1 MEARGVFWA
10 VLMWLLVA
18 RAMAQ
23 QGHKEDLKAGLKGE
37 YYNGTNFEQKVLT
50 RIDPQLNFNWRGK
63 SPARGVNQSYYSVR
77 WTGKLV
83 APVSGRYTFNAMVDD
98 GIRIWVGNR
107 KVMDVWSLN
116 DSRAFTGSV
125 VLEAG
130 HVYDL
135 KIDYFNDMLEGEI
148 QLFWVRPD
156 AKKSFFDRLGDDPGE
171 PITARYFKQPVP
183 RVSAAPKPAQNPLVV
198 VAATP
203 AKPVTKSP
211 VVASV
216 LPKPV
221 SKRPVTSRPEPVAK
235 QVTTVVPAREALAD
249 SSVVTP
255 PVKTLPVVDK
265 PTVLQHVQFEQ
276 SSYILL
282 SGSFPEL
289 DKLVQMLRANPA
301 WRIELIGHTDNVG
314 DPRVNQ
320 TLSEYRA
327 RIVMN
332 YLTRHGVAEDRIDTK
347 GYGGSRPVSGND
359 TEAGRAKNRRVEFV
373 VK

>member
-1 MEARGVFWA
+1 M
-10 VLMWLLVA
+10 
-18 RAMAQ
+18 
-23 QGHKEDLKAGLKGE
+23 
-37 YYNGTNFEQKVLT
+37 
-50 RIDPQLNFNWRGK
+50 
-63 SPARGVNQSYYSVR
+63 
-77 WTGKLV
+77 
-83 APVSGRYTFNAMVDD
+83 
-98 GIRIWVGNR
+98 
-107 KVMDVWSLN
+107 
-116 DSRAFTGSV
+116 
-125 VLEAG
+125 
-130 HVYDL
+130 
-135 KIDYFNDMLEGEI
+135 
-148 QLFWVRPD
+148 
-156 AKKSFFDRLGDDPGE
+156 
-171 PITARYFKQPVP
+171 
-183 RVSAAPKPAQNPLVV
+183 
-198 VAATP
+198 AATP

-235 QVTTVVPAREALAD
+235 PVTTVVPGREAVAD

-255 PVKTLPVVDK
+255 PVKAPPAVDR